1 MRKFWHLQELCINL
15 ELGDR
20 PALLRGSLSALLDSP
35 EQVVDGAGNYTQLI
49 VSDVD
54 VKAGSH
60 RVGLPR
66 ACLENTGTE
75 IYSAELL

>member
-1 MRKFWHLQELCINL
+1 MCKLWHLQELCIDL

-20 PALLRGSLSALLDSP
+20 PALLRGSLSTLLDSP

-66 ACLENTGTE
+66 ACLEHRNTD
-75 IYSAELL
+75 LLR

>member
-1 MRKFWHLQELCINL
+1 MCGFWHLQELCINL

-35 EQVVDGAGNYTQLI
+35 EQVVDSAGNYTQLI

-60 RVGLPR
+60 SVGLPR
-66 ACLENTGTE
+66 TCLEHSNRD
-75 IYSAELL
+75 LLH